1 MHSEREVCRKAMA
14 VIPARGGSKGVV
26 RKNAQLL
33 GDKPLVAHSIEVALA
48 AGNLD
53 RVIVS
58 TDDEE
63 IAEIARAYGAEVPF
77 LRPAALATDTCEIG
91 PVLKDLRERLYAEEG
106 YLPDCQVAMYPTS
119 PFRKVA
125 TVRALVGKLL
135 DGCGF
140 VTTVKEV
147 LTGKNGFL
155 IEEEGRLRPLK
166 DCGQSSANRRYS
178 RSIGYL
184 QGTAL
189 EFRPGDYVHTV
200 YDEIELIDIDSES
213 DLELAREVVRRNLF
227 DSWS

>member
-1 MHSEREVCRKAMA
+1 MHSEREVSRKAMA

-26 RKNAQLL
+26 RKNARML
-33 GDKPLVAHSIEVALA
+33 GDKPLVAHSIEAALA

-63 IAEIARAYGAEVPF
+63 IAEIARAHGAEVPF
-77 LRPAALATDTCEIG
+77 LRPAALATDTSEIAA
-91 PVLKDLRERLYAEEG
+91 VLKDLRERLYAEEG
-106 YLPDCQVAMYPTS
+106 YLPDCQVTLYPTS

-125 TVRALVGKLL
+125 TVRSLVDKLL
-135 DGCGF
+135 QGCGL

-147 LTGKNGFL
+147 VTGDNGFL
-155 IEEEGRLRPLK
+155 TEEDGLLRPLG

-184 QGTAL
+184 QGAAL
-189 EFRPGDYVHTV
+189 EFTTGDYVHTV
-200 YDEIELIDIDSES
+200 HDAIELIDIDSES
-213 DLELAREVVRRNLF
+213 DLELAREVVRRKLF
-227 DSWS
+227 DCWT